1 VFSTIATRRCAQPAS
16 RARGGQPTV
25 TLPRV
30 IGSGLELVRPGGGR
44 NYELRRNGEVVAT
57 FHRRGLFRPRYTA
70 VIGDANW
77 RIEKPRS
84 QRVAV
89 VDESSGEEVGRLDV
103 VDDEYRLFAGDEGA
117 GPAMRYEAGERSFY
131 DDDGNR
137 LMTLRHLGGWKEKIA
152 TVAPGERPWPSV
164 DPDAGT
170 ALALAVLV
178 ARLIAERDVKSA
190 EDFSAT

>member
-1 VFSTIATRRCAQPAS
+1 
-16 RARGGQPTV
+16 
-25 TLPRV
+25 V
-30 IGSGLELVRPGGGR
+30 IGSGLDLVRPGGGR
-44 NYELRRNGEVVAT
+44 NYELRRDGDVVAT
-57 FHRRGLFRPRYTA
+57 FHRRGLLRPSYTA
-70 VIGDANW
+70 VIGDASW

-89 VDESSGEEVGRLDV
+89 VDESSGREVGRLEV
-103 VDDEYRLFAGDEGA
+103 VDDEYRLFAGDEPP
-117 GPAMRYEAGERSFY
+117 GPVMRSDGGERSFY
-131 DDDGNR
+131 DDDGTR

-152 TVAPGERPWPSV
+152 TVAPGERPWPSA

-190 EDFSAT
+190 EDFSVT